1 MLTRSRPTIRMVK
14 RFSVLS
20 ALAMVVACNLDTT
33 GPNGVS
39 SDPATETFASSLGID
54 IATMTRTPD
63 GDYYK
68 DLKVGTGPAVVGVPT
83 IGFTYRGFLK
93 DGTVFDPGGALPPQ
107 SLGGLIFGFQEGVQG
122 MQVGGERIIV
132 IPSALGYG
140 SSPPSNSIIP
150 QNATLVFDVILT
162 EID

>member
-1 MLTRSRPTIRMVK
+1 MLISPRKAVRDVK
-14 RFSVLS
+14 RLSVLV
-20 ALAMVVACNLDTT
+20 ALAMVAACNLDTT
-33 GPNGVS
+33 GPTGIS
-39 SDPATETFASSLGID
+39 SDPATETFAASLGID
-54 IATMTRTPD
+54 IATMTKTAD
-63 GDYYK
+63 GIYFK
-68 DLKVGTGPAVVGVPT
+68 DLKVGTGPVLTGVPT

-93 DGTVFDPGGALPPQ
+93 DGTVFDPGGPQPPQ

-140 SSPPSNSIIP
+140 SSPPTNSIIP
-150 QNATLVFDVILT
+150 ANATLVFDVILT